1 MILKQIPANAKYGG
15 YLETK
20 RKKLGHILTG
30 MGEGVKAN
38 GKK

>member
-1 MILKQIPANAKYGG
+1 MLEQIPANQRNAG

-30 MGEGVKAN
+30 MHEGVAAN

>member
-1 MILKQIPANAKYGG
+1 MIPANASNAD

-30 MGEGVKAN
+30 MGEGVDMN
-38 GKK
+38 GKH